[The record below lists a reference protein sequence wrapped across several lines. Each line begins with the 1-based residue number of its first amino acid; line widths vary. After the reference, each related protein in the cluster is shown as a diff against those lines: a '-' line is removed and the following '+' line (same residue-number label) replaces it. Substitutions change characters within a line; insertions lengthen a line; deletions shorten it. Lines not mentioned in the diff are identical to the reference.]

1 MTNEYYRTELEALYR
16 QAKKD
21 HETSLA
27 FHLLQEIRDSKEP
40 ENSPE

>member
-1 MTNEYYRTELEALYR
+1 MTGEYYRTELEALYH

-21 HETSLA
+21 HETGLA

-40 ENSPE
+40 EKSPK